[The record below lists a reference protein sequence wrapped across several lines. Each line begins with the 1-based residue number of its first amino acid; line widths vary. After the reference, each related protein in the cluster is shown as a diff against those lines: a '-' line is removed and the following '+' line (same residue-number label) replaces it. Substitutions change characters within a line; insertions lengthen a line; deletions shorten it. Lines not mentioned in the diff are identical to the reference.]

1 MKRGS
6 GIIMPIFSLP
16 SPYGIGSMGREAYTF
31 ADFLHA
37 AGQRFW
43 QLLPL
48 NPTSFGDSPYQSLSV
63 FAGNPYFIDI
73 ELLIEDGL
81 LTESE
86 AANCKCLGDPRYVDY
101 EHIYNTRF
109 NLLRIAKER
118 GWKRDFIRVKRF
130 VHENESWLPN
140 YALFMALKRH
150 FDMKAWTEWEDEDA
164 RIREPEAL
172 KAYRTKL
179 KDDIELFTYI
189 QYLFFNQ
196 WKKLKAYVNGL
207 GIQIIGDLPIYV
219 AMDSADVWAEPA
231 QFQINGRYEP
241 SLVAGVPPDYFS
253 EDGQLWGN
261 PLYRWDKM
269 KEDGFDWWLR
279 RVDGARKLYD
289 VIRIDH
295 FRGIE
300 SYWAVKFGEDTAKNG
315 RWIKGPGM
323 DFVNAVKNAFP
334 GIEIIAEDL
343 GHLTKEVKNL
353 MKKSGFP
360 GMKVLEF
367 AFGADEQN
375 DYLPHNYDKNCVC
388 YTGTHDNSPL
398 MLWLEEDDSREAA
411 FAKKYFALNK
421 FEGYNWGIIR
431 GGMVSVA
438 DVFIAQMQ
446 DYLGLGEG
454 HRTNAPGIAEG
465 NWRWRMLEGEALRE
479 LAERIRVYTKMYGRI

>member
-6 GIIMPIFSLP
+6 GIIMPLFSLP
-16 SPYGIGSMGREAYTF
+16 SPYGIGTMGKEAYAF
-31 ADFLHA
+31 ADFLHE

-73 ELLIEDGL
+73 ELLIKDGL

-86 AANCKCLGDPRYVDY
+86 VADCKVFSDPRYVDY
-101 EHIYNTRF
+101 ERIYNTRF
-109 NLLRIAKER
+109 KLLQIAKQR
-118 GWKRDFIRVKRF
+118 GWKRDLIKVKRF
-130 VHENESWLPN
+130 VCRNAEWLPD

-150 FDMKAWTEWEDEDA
+150 FDMKAWTEWEDADA
-164 RIREPEAL
+164 QIRIQEAL
-172 KAYRTKL
+172 RAYRIKL

-189 QYLFFNQ
+189 QYLFFDQ
-196 WKKLKAYVNGL
+196 WKRLKAYVNGL

-219 AMDSADVWAEPA
+219 AMDSADVWAEPM
-231 QFQINGRYEP
+231 QFQLNDQNEP
-241 SLVAGVPPDYFS
+241 TLVAGVPPDYFS

-269 KEDGFDWWLR
+269 KEDSFNWWLR
-279 RVDGARKLYD
+279 RIDGARKLYD

-300 SYWAVKFGEDTAKNG
+300 SYWAVRFGEDTAKNG

-323 DFVNAVKNAFP
+323 DFVSAVKNAFP

-343 GHLTKEVKNL
+343 GQRTQEVKNL
-353 MKKSGFP
+353 LKQSGFP

-367 AFGADEQN
+367 AVGSDERN

-398 MLWLEEDDSREAA
+398 MLWLEQIGPREAA
-411 FAKKYFALNK
+411 FAKKYFALNE

-431 GGMVSVA
+431 GGMGSVA

-454 HRTNAPGIAEG
+454 GRTNAPGTKAG
-465 NWRWRMLEGEALRE
+465 NWQWRMLEGEASGG
-479 LAERIRVYTKMYGRI
+479 LAERIRTYTKMYGRL